1 MNDQSWWR
9 LTLALS
15 FFLLWLQSFE
25 IMAYYPWQL
34 PPSISLDKIM
44 SGRYILKVWIFLYL
58 KDWYQSL
65 FCSTYYPRTCF
76 FRKVGAGSLQ
86 IFNKW
91 CFSNGN
97 DKTWIYILVI
107 HRWKINHFDCT
118 ERTGIQVCM
127 AKLAMFPSCN
137 LRLLSLN
144 FIITMIFICA
154 TFHCILPCIIFKPQA
169 K

>member
-9 LTLALS
+9 LTLAHL

-34 PPSISLDKIM
+34 PPSISPDKIM

-65 FCSTYYPRTCF
+65 FCSTYYPRPCI
-76 FRKVGAGSLQ
+76 FRKVGTGSLQ
-86 IFNKW
+86 LFNKW
-91 CFSNGN
+91 CFSSGN

-118 ERTGIQVCM
+118 EHTGLYGQIDYV
-127 AKLAMFPSCN
+127 
-137 LRLLSLN
+137 SLMESKA
-144 FIITMIFICA
+144 FEFKFYYYYDFRICYISLCFA
-154 TFHCILPCIIFKPQA
+154 LYHF
-169 K
+169 